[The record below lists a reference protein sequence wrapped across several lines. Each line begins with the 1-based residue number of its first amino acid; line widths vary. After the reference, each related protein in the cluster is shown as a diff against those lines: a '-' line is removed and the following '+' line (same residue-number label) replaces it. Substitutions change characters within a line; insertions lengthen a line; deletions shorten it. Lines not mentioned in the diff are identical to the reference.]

1 MTYVLFILINF
12 KCIYLYVYLNFM
24 YACPQNAKEGIES
37 TGEEIISGWEPT
49 NLETRN
55 RPHIL

>member
-1 MTYVLFILINF
+1 MHLSVCVFY
-12 KCIYLYVYLNFM
+12 FM

-37 TGEEIISGWEPT
+37 TGEGIISGWEPT

-55 RPHIL
+55 RPHSLEE